1 MGKLRTTSHRMCFG
15 VPIFLLVQSIKAC
28 AHCSGGETFSHWEVF
43 CAAHGLFLRMSVASV
58 DSICYW
64 HSRSFSTEFSPP
76 VYSFSLLEK
85 CYLSKVKKTVLVSG
99 SVL

>member
-15 VPIFLLVQSIKAC
+15 VPLFLLVQSIKAC

-58 DSICYW
+58 DS
-64 HSRSFSTEFSPP
+64 
-76 VYSFSLLEK
+76 
-85 CYLSKVKKTVLVSG
+85 KTVGKILFVIGILGLFPPNSLPLCILFLCLRN
-99 SVL
+99 VT